1 MTRLEAAILDCI
13 EEVWRNPNKELVFFK
28 NACSIWSL
36 YNDDNNFIV
45 RKNSKIIAI
54 YVVTMKT
61 SNLVKS
67 INGLI

>member
-1 MTRLEAAILDCI
+1 MT
-13 EEVWRNPNKELVFFK
+13 K

-54 YVVTMKT
+54 YVVAMKT